1 MPSNKMVG
9 AVALGAA
16 AFLMRKKQNREQT
29 MKTLKSYVDPQT
41 IENVKSK
48 FQNMTKTE
56 PRKSIN

>member
-16 AFLMRKKQNREQT
+16 ALLMRNKQTREKT
-29 MKTLKSYVDPQT
+29 MNTLKSYVDPQT

-48 FQNMTKTE
+48 FQNISKTE